1 MTWFCPTVYSPKTK
15 PLHSVFLAMRSAVI
29 EREATRMVEDPIPN
43 KITDPYTFKPM
54 SGHSK
59 KAHDPPTK
67 IKPEMTI
74 GAEII
79 IMAW

>member
-1 MTWFCPTVYSPKTK
+1 
-15 PLHSVFLAMRSAVI
+15 
-29 EREATRMVEDPIPN
+29 MVEDPIPN